1 MQQPKLIEHTPSW
14 KMFLPDKWKDSNISR
29 QPATINMD
37 PNLTLAHMTHN
48 TSMILLH
55 QRIAYPQPG
64 LERLVKLPSSCSA
77 ETCQIA
83 AVETQNIAKKYLKHS
98 TGLTSNQFAF
108 CVFVAARVLL
118 SKPARWLI
126 TRNKGCHC

>member
-1 MQQPKLIEHTPSW
+1 
-14 KMFLPDKWKDSNISR
+14 
-29 QPATINMD
+29 MD

-55 QRIAYPQPG
+55 QRIAYPQP
-64 LERLVKLPSSCSA
+64 EWENLVKLPSSCSA

-83 AVETQNIAKKYLKHS
+83 AIETQNIAEKYLRHS
-98 TGLTSNQFAF
+98 VGLTTNQFAF

-118 SKPARWLI
+118 SKTSFFLPH
-126 TRNKGCHC
+126 GGQYD